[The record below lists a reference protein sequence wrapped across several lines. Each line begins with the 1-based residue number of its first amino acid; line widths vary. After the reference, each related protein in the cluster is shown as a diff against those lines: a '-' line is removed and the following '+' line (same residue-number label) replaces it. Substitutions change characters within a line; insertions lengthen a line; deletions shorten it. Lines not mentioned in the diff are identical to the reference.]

1 VGADCPLSEKHG
13 DLHGMRTC
21 FFVVLSWRVCGWLW
35 TVKSEG
41 LPQLSPQAALYFD
54 L

>member
-1 VGADCPLSEKHG
+1 MKSAEIFKVRGHG
-13 DLHGMRTC
+13 V
-21 FFVVLSWRVCGWLW
+21 FVVLSWRVCGSLW

-41 LPQLSPQAALYFD
+41 LPQLSPQAALCFD